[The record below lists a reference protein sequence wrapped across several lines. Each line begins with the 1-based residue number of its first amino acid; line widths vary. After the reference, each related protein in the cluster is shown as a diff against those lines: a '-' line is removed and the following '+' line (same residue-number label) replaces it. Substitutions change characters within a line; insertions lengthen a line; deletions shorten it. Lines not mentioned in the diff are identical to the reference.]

1 MLTMSMVN
9 IRESIPED
17 IFIVANDM
25 RHEDSIEVIAQ
36 GYEDSHS
43 ALTRSFEKSKY
54 RLTIEYKGA
63 PVGMFGL
70 IEADMNTANV
80 WLLGTPGL
88 AKMKKS
94 FMQLSKNVISEMLTE
109 YPILFAQVDGR
120 YAKTRSWLEWLGA
133 KDNGEYALNG
143 IGFNNFVF
151 RR

>member
-1 MLTMSMVN
+1 MSMVN
-9 IRESIPED
+9 IREAIPED
-17 IFIVANDM
+17 ILIIANGM
-25 RHEDSIEVIAQ
+25 RHEDSIEIIAQ

-43 ALTRSFEKSKY
+43 ALMRSFEKSKY
-54 RLTIEYKGA
+54 RLTIEHKGV

-88 AKMKKS
+88 ANMKKS
-94 FMQLSKNVISEMLTE
+94 FLKLSKEIISEMLTE
-109 YPILFAQVDGR
+109 YPVLFAQVDGR
-120 YAKTRSWLEWLGA
+120 YAKTRRWLEWLGA

-151 RR
+151 RRT